1 MSDTLYP
8 HLDKLLLA
16 LETLG
21 LETPVEAFA
30 SLKSISIQGSPQV
43 SLVAG
48 ETTVKQTIGS
58 GRVIQSWNMFQEW
71 TVAIILR
78 DSSDQRVTSPLLAEL
93 GTWQARVL
101 NVLMRD
107 VIGVEPV
114 GMLPARHAHGGVS
127 GLPRVLRA
135 RPDQGVLTIGF
146 VPDRRHDDPLA
157 SGGLERGE
165 LRDALATET
174 VSDAD

>member
-1 MSDTLYP
+1 MSDTIYP

-48 ETTVKQTIGS
+48 DTTVKQTIGS
-58 GRVIQSWNMFQEW
+58 GRVIQSWNMVQEW

-78 DSSDQRVTSPLLAEL
+78 DSSDQRVTSPMLAEL
-93 GTWQARVL
+93 GMWQARVL

-107 VIGVEPV
+107 VIGVGGPIHLIEIPEPE
-114 GMLPARHAHGGVS
+114 AIAGG
-127 GLPRVLRA
+127 
-135 RPDQGVLTIGF
+135 
-146 VPDRRHDDPLA
+146 
-157 SGGLERGE
+157 
-165 LRDALATET
+165 ALAGRIKLGIQFVFTSE
-174 VSDAD
+174 

>member
-1 MSDTLYP
+1 MSDTIYP

-107 VIGVEPV
+107 VIGVGGPIHLIEIPEPE
-114 GMLPARHAHGGVS
+114 AIAGG
-127 GLPRVLRA
+127 
-135 RPDQGVLTIGF
+135 
-146 VPDRRHDDPLA
+146 
-157 SGGLERGE
+157 
-165 LRDALATET
+165 ALAGRIKIGIQFVFTSE
-174 VSDAD
+174 

>member
-58 GRVIQSWNMFQEW
+58 GRVIQSWNMIQEW
-71 TVAIILR
+71 TVATILR
-78 DSSDQRVTSPLLAEL
+78 DSSDQRVTSPMLAEL
-93 GTWQARVL
+93 GMWQARVL

-107 VIGVEPV
+107 VIGVGGPISLIEIPEPE
-114 GMLPARHAHGGVS
+114 AIAGGAIA
-127 GLPRVLRA
+127 GRIKLGI
-135 RPDQGVLTIGF
+135 QF
-146 VPDRRHDDPLA
+146 VFN
-157 SGGLERGE
+157 SE
-165 LRDALATET
+165 
-174 VSDAD
+174 

>member
-8 HLDKLLLA
+8 YLDKLVLA
-16 LETLG
+16 LETLD
-21 LETPVEAFA
+21 LATPVDAFA

-58 GRVIQSWNMFQEW
+58 GRVIQSWNMIQEW
-71 TVAIILR
+71 TVATILR

-107 VIGVEPV
+107 VIGVGGPIHLIEIPEPE
-114 GMLPARHAHGGVS
+114 AIAGG
-127 GLPRVLRA
+127 
-135 RPDQGVLTIGF
+135 
-146 VPDRRHDDPLA
+146 
-157 SGGLERGE
+157 
-165 LRDALATET
+165 ALAGRIKLGIQFVFTSE
-174 VSDAD
+174 

>member
-1 MSDTLYP
+1 MSDTIYP

-48 ETTVKQTIGS
+48 DTTVKQTIGS
-58 GRVIQSWNMFQEW
+58 GRVIQSWNMIQEW

-107 VIGVEPV
+107 VIGVGGPIHLIEIPEPE
-114 GMLPARHAHGGVS
+114 AIAGG
-127 GLPRVLRA
+127 
-135 RPDQGVLTIGF
+135 
-146 VPDRRHDDPLA
+146 
-157 SGGLERGE
+157 
-165 LRDALATET
+165 ALAGRIKLGIQFVFTSE
-174 VSDAD
+174 

>member
-1 MSDTLYP
+1 MSDTIYP
-8 HLDKLLLA
+8 HLDNLLLA

-58 GRVIQSWNMFQEW
+58 GRVIQSWNMIQEW
-71 TVAIILR
+71 TVATILR

-93 GTWQARVL
+93 GMWQARVL
-101 NVLMRD
+101 KVLMRD
-107 VIGVEPV
+107 VIGVGGPIHLIEIPEPE
-114 GMLPARHAHGGVS
+114 AIAGG
-127 GLPRVLRA
+127 
-135 RPDQGVLTIGF
+135 
-146 VPDRRHDDPLA
+146 
-157 SGGLERGE
+157 
-165 LRDALATET
+165 ALAGRIKLGIQFVFTSE
-174 VSDAD
+174 

>member
-1 MSDTLYP
+1 MSDTIYP

-48 ETTVKQTIGS
+48 DTTVKQTIGS
-58 GRVIQSWNMFQEW
+58 GRVIQSFNMVQEW

-107 VIGVEPV
+107 VIGVGGPIHLIEIPEPE
-114 GMLPARHAHGGVS
+114 AIAGG
-127 GLPRVLRA
+127 
-135 RPDQGVLTIGF
+135 
-146 VPDRRHDDPLA
+146 
-157 SGGLERGE
+157 
-165 LRDALATET
+165 ALAGRIKLGIQFVFTSE
-174 VSDAD
+174 

>member
-1 MSDTLYP
+1 MSDTIYP

-48 ETTVKQTIGS
+48 DTTVKQTIGS
-58 GRVIQSWNMFQEW
+58 GRVIQSWNMVQEW

-101 NVLMRD
+101 NALMRD
-107 VIGVEPV
+107 VIGVGGPIHLIEIPEPE
-114 GMLPARHAHGGVS
+114 AIAGG
-127 GLPRVLRA
+127 
-135 RPDQGVLTIGF
+135 
-146 VPDRRHDDPLA
+146 
-157 SGGLERGE
+157 
-165 LRDALATET
+165 ALAGRIKLGIQFVFTSE
-174 VSDAD
+174 

>member
-8 HLDKLLLA
+8 YLDKLVLA

-48 ETTVKQTIGS
+48 DTTVKQTIGS
-58 GRVIQSWNMFQEW
+58 GRVIQSWNMVQEW
-71 TVAIILR
+71 TVATILR

-93 GTWQARVL
+93 GMWQARVL
-101 NVLMRD
+101 KVLMRD
-107 VIGVEPV
+107 VIGVGGPIHLIEIPEPE
-114 GMLPARHAHGGVS
+114 AIAGG
-127 GLPRVLRA
+127 
-135 RPDQGVLTIGF
+135 
-146 VPDRRHDDPLA
+146 
-157 SGGLERGE
+157 
-165 LRDALATET
+165 ALAGRIKLGIQFVFTSE
-174 VSDAD
+174 

>member
-1 MSDTLYP
+1 MSDTIYP

-58 GRVIQSWNMFQEW
+58 GRVIQSWNMVQEW

-107 VIGVEPV
+107 VIGVGGPIHLIEIPEPE
-114 GMLPARHAHGGVS
+114 AIAGG
-127 GLPRVLRA
+127 
-135 RPDQGVLTIGF
+135 
-146 VPDRRHDDPLA
+146 
-157 SGGLERGE
+157 
-165 LRDALATET
+165 ALAGRIKLGIQFVFTSE
-174 VSDAD
+174 

>member
-1 MSDTLYP
+1 MSDTIYP

-58 GRVIQSWNMFQEW
+58 GRVIQSFNMVQEW

-78 DSSDQRVTSPLLAEL
+78 DSGDQRVTSPLLAEL

-107 VIGVEPV
+107 VIGVGGPIHLIEIPEPE
-114 GMLPARHAHGGVS
+114 AIAGG
-127 GLPRVLRA
+127 
-135 RPDQGVLTIGF
+135 
-146 VPDRRHDDPLA
+146 
-157 SGGLERGE
+157 
-165 LRDALATET
+165 ALAGRIKIGIQFVFTSE
-174 VSDAD
+174 

>member
-21 LETPVEAFA
+21 LETPIEAFA

-48 ETTVKQTIGS
+48 DTTVKQTIGS
-58 GRVIQSWNMFQEW
+58 GRVIQSWNMVQEW

-107 VIGVEPV
+107 VIGVGGPINLIEIPEPE
-114 GMLPARHAHGGVS
+114 AIAGG
-127 GLPRVLRA
+127 
-135 RPDQGVLTIGF
+135 
-146 VPDRRHDDPLA
+146 
-157 SGGLERGE
+157 
-165 LRDALATET
+165 ALAGRIKLGIQFVFTSE
-174 VSDAD
+174 

>member
-1 MSDTLYP
+1 MSDTIYP
-8 HLDKLLLA
+8 HLDNLLLA

-58 GRVIQSWNMFQEW
+58 GRTIRSFNMVQEW

-78 DSSDQRVTSPLLAEL
+78 DSGDQRVTSPLLAEL

-107 VIGVEPV
+107 VIGVGGPIHLIEIPEPE
-114 GMLPARHAHGGVS
+114 AYAGG
-127 GLPRVLRA
+127 
-135 RPDQGVLTIGF
+135 
-146 VPDRRHDDPLA
+146 
-157 SGGLERGE
+157 
-165 LRDALATET
+165 ALAGRIKLGIQFVFTSE
-174 VSDAD
+174 

>member
-1 MSDTLYP
+1 VSDTLYP

-58 GRVIQSWNMFQEW
+58 GRVIQSWNMVQEW

-101 NVLMRD
+101 KVLMRD
-107 VIGVEPV
+107 VIGVGGPINLIEIPEPE
-114 GMLPARHAHGGVS
+114 AIAGG
-127 GLPRVLRA
+127 
-135 RPDQGVLTIGF
+135 
-146 VPDRRHDDPLA
+146 
-157 SGGLERGE
+157 
-165 LRDALATET
+165 ALAGRIKLGIQFVFTSE
-174 VSDAD
+174 

>member
-1 MSDTLYP
+1 MSDTIYP

-48 ETTVKQTIGS
+48 DTTVKQTIGS
-58 GRVIQSWNMFQEW
+58 GRVIRSWNMFQEW

-107 VIGVEPV
+107 VIGVGGPIHLIEIPEPE
-114 GMLPARHAHGGVS
+114 AIAGG
-127 GLPRVLRA
+127 
-135 RPDQGVLTIGF
+135 
-146 VPDRRHDDPLA
+146 
-157 SGGLERGE
+157 
-165 LRDALATET
+165 ALAGRIKLGIQFVFTSE
-174 VSDAD
+174 

>member
-21 LETPVEAFA
+21 LETPIEAFA

-48 ETTVKQTIGS
+48 DTTVKQTIGS
-58 GRVIQSWNMFQEW
+58 GRVIQSWNMVQEW

-78 DSSDQRVTSPLLAEL
+78 DSSDQRVTSPMLAEL
-93 GTWQARVL
+93 GTLQARVL

-107 VIGVEPV
+107 VIGVGGPIHLIEIPEPE
-114 GMLPARHAHGGVS
+114 AIAGG
-127 GLPRVLRA
+127 
-135 RPDQGVLTIGF
+135 
-146 VPDRRHDDPLA
+146 
-157 SGGLERGE
+157 
-165 LRDALATET
+165 ALAGRIKLGIQFVFTSE
-174 VSDAD
+174 

>member
-1 MSDTLYP
+1 MSDTIYP

-58 GRVIQSWNMFQEW
+58 GRVIQSWNMIQEW

-107 VIGVEPV
+107 VIGVGGPIHLIEIPEPE
-114 GMLPARHAHGGVS
+114 AIAGG
-127 GLPRVLRA
+127 
-135 RPDQGVLTIGF
+135 
-146 VPDRRHDDPLA
+146 
-157 SGGLERGE
+157 
-165 LRDALATET
+165 ALAGRIKIGIQFVFTSE
-174 VSDAD
+174 

>member
-30 SLKSISIQGSPQV
+30 SLKSINIQGSPQV

-48 ETTVKQTIGS
+48 DTTVKQTIGS
-58 GRVIQSWNMFQEW
+58 CRVIQSWNMVQEW

-107 VIGVEPV
+107 VIGVGGPIHLIEIPEPE
-114 GMLPARHAHGGVS
+114 AIAGG
-127 GLPRVLRA
+127 
-135 RPDQGVLTIGF
+135 
-146 VPDRRHDDPLA
+146 
-157 SGGLERGE
+157 
-165 LRDALATET
+165 ALAGRIKLGIQFVFTSE
-174 VSDAD
+174 

>member
-48 ETTVKQTIGS
+48 DTTVKQTIGS
-58 GRVIQSWNMFQEW
+58 GRVIQSWNMDQEW

-107 VIGVEPV
+107 VIGVGGPIHLIEIPEPE
-114 GMLPARHAHGGVS
+114 AIAGG
-127 GLPRVLRA
+127 
-135 RPDQGVLTIGF
+135 
-146 VPDRRHDDPLA
+146 
-157 SGGLERGE
+157 
-165 LRDALATET
+165 ALAGRIKLGIQFVFTSE
-174 VSDAD
+174 

>member
-1 MSDTLYP
+1 MSDTIYP

-48 ETTVKQTIGS
+48 DTTVKQTIGS
-58 GRVIQSWNMFQEW
+58 GRVIQSWNMIQEW

-107 VIGVEPV
+107 VIGVGGPIHLIEIPEPE
-114 GMLPARHAHGGVS
+114 AIAGG
-127 GLPRVLRA
+127 
-135 RPDQGVLTIGF
+135 
-146 VPDRRHDDPLA
+146 
-157 SGGLERGE
+157 
-165 LRDALATET
+165 ALAGRIKIGIQFVFTSE
-174 VSDAD
+174 

>member
-1 MSDTLYP
+1 MSDTIYP

-58 GRVIQSWNMFQEW
+58 GRVIQSWNMVQEW

-101 NVLMRD
+101 NALMRD
-107 VIGVEPV
+107 VIGVGGPIHLIEIPEPE
-114 GMLPARHAHGGVS
+114 AIAGG
-127 GLPRVLRA
+127 
-135 RPDQGVLTIGF
+135 
-146 VPDRRHDDPLA
+146 
-157 SGGLERGE
+157 
-165 LRDALATET
+165 ALAGRIKLGIQFVFTSE
-174 VSDAD
+174 

>member
-1 MSDTLYP
+1 MSDTIYP

-107 VIGVEPV
+107 VIGVGGPIHLIEIPEPE
-114 GMLPARHAHGGVS
+114 AIAGG
-127 GLPRVLRA
+127 
-135 RPDQGVLTIGF
+135 
-146 VPDRRHDDPLA
+146 
-157 SGGLERGE
+157 
-165 LRDALATET
+165 ALAGRIKLGIQFVFTSE
-174 VSDAD
+174 

>member
-8 HLDKLLLA
+8 YLDKLVLA

-48 ETTVKQTIGS
+48 DTTVKQTIGS
-58 GRVIQSWNMFQEW
+58 GRVIQSWNMVQEW
-71 TVAIILR
+71 TVATILR

-93 GTWQARVL
+93 GMWQARVL
-101 NVLMRD
+101 KVLMRD
-107 VIGVEPV
+107 VIGVGGPIHLIEIPEPE
-114 GMLPARHAHGGVS
+114 AIAGGAIA
-127 GLPRVLRA
+127 GRIKLGI
-135 RPDQGVLTIGF
+135 QF
-146 VPDRRHDDPLA
+146 VFN
-157 SGGLERGE
+157 SE
-165 LRDALATET
+165 
-174 VSDAD
+174 

>member
-1 MSDTLYP
+1 VSDTIYP

-48 ETTVKQTIGS
+48 DTTVKQTIGS
-58 GRVIQSWNMFQEW
+58 GRVIQSWNMIQEW

-107 VIGVEPV
+107 VIGVGGPIHLIEIPEPE
-114 GMLPARHAHGGVS
+114 AIAGG
-127 GLPRVLRA
+127 
-135 RPDQGVLTIGF
+135 
-146 VPDRRHDDPLA
+146 
-157 SGGLERGE
+157 
-165 LRDALATET
+165 ALAGRIKIGIQFVFTSE
-174 VSDAD
+174 